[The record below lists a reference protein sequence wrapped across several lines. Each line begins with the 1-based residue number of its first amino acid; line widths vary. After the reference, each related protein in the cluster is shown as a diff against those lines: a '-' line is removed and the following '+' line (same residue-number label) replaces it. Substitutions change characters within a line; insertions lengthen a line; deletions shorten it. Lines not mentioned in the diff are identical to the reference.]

1 MKGVNSANMIVRE
14 SITQALL
21 ILMETKDFQKIT
33 ITEIINKAGVARM
46 SFYRNY
52 SSKEDVI
59 LKYLY
64 DIYEEWGNNIQDHDP
79 SNFIRTLFQLFERMK
94 PTIELL
100 YKADLSHLLLR
111 FINEVC
117 GSKFQQENIYAY
129 YSAIVAG
136 SFFGWYD
143 AWLRRGSQETPEEM
157 LALFKEDG
165 FLGTFWNG
173 ILGK

>member
-1 MKGVNSANMIVRE
+1 MKRINSANIIVRE

-33 ITEIINKAGVARM
+33 ITDIVNKAGVVRV

-52 SSKEDVI
+52 TSKEDVI
-59 LKYLY
+59 LKHLY
-64 DIYEEWGNNIQDHDP
+64 DIYEDWKNNIEDQDP
-79 SNFIRTLFQLFERMK
+79 SKFIMTLFNLFEQMK

-100 YKADLSHLLLR
+100 YKADLSHLLLH
-111 FINEVC
+111 FLNEVC
-117 GSKFQQENIYAY
+117 GSKSQQENIYAY
-129 YSAIVAG
+129 YSAIIAG

-165 FLGTFWNG
+165 FLGTFWTG
-173 ILGK
+173 VLDK

>member
-1 MKGVNSANMIVRE
+1 MKDVNSTNMIVRE

-33 ITEIINKAGVARM
+33 ITEIVNKAGVSRM

-52 SSKEDVI
+52 NSKEDVI

-64 DIYEEWGNNIQDHDP
+64 EIYEDWGNNIQDPNP
-79 SNFIRTLFQLFERMK
+79 SNFIRALFQLFECMK

-111 FINEVC
+111 FLNEVC
-117 GSKFQQENIYAY
+117 GSKSQKENIYAY
-129 YSAIVAG
+129 YSAIIAG
-136 SFFGWYD
+136 SFF
-143 AWLRRGSQETPEEM
+143 WLV
-157 LALFKEDG
+157 
-165 FLGTFWNG
+165 
-173 ILGK
+173 